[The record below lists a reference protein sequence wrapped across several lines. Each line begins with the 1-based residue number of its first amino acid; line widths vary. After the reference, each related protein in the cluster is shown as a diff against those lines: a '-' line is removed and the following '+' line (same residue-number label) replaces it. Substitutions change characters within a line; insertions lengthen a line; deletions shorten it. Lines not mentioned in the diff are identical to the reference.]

1 MNNPITTRLA
11 PTMGLIACLLL
22 AACGGGNSSSQVLT
36 QTLIKSVTAERCGD
50 LKLENTTFAADLQAI
65 QQSDMVPDKI
75 YCKANRR
82 ALLPDTCDVKL
93 YWFDIFIDVQP
104 SQVEQ
109 AKALGYTPFTPSAD
123 TDYVDFKC
131 LP

>member
-1 MNNPITTRLA
+1 MTKPITTRLA
-11 PTMGLIACLLL
+11 LTSNLVACLLL
-22 AACGGGNSSSQVLT
+22 AACGGGDSSNQVLT
-36 QTLIKSVTAERCGD
+36 QTMIKPLEGESCN

-65 QQSDMVPDKI
+65 HQSGMVPDKI
-75 YCKANRR
+75 YCKRNRLVAQGDECYTR
-82 ALLPDTCDVKL
+82 GH
-93 YWFDIFIDVQP
+93 YWFDIFIDIP
-104 SQVEQ
+104 SSQVEQ